1 MNETNEQT
9 TSAAP
14 AAQVLSRSARIA
26 ASIADHTTPLIRNA
40 WYVLGFGKEFTR
52 ELTARTVLGFELVFY
67 RALDGKPVA
76 LRNRCPHRSMP
87 LSKGCLEED
96 KVRCGYH
103 GLLFDRNGACLEIP
117 SQSAPPPATAKIN
130 AYPCVENGPLVWVWM
145 GDAEAA
151 DPSAIPSTDW
161 LTDPAWAY
169 ASGYVCTPSNYV
181 GLHENLLDL
190 SHFTYLH
197 PGNVGTPE
205 YAAAPFECT
214 VEGDDVRISRHI
226 PDCGVP
232 DLYTKP
238 TGMSP
243 EDRVA
248 RSTVSRYISPGMNTA
263 YASLINLA
271 PKEGAQSKFELH
283 ISHFITPATI
293 DSTHYFFTFAR
304 NFAVQSEEATRYVE
318 KNAKEAFAQDVDA
331 LIAIKKVAETEAGWP
346 FEEINLR
353 SDQAGVAMRRI
364 LKRLSDQERSGV

>member
-1 MNETNEQT
+1 MNAITP
-9 TSAAP
+9 SATP
-14 AAQVLSRSARIA
+14 DSSKSRTARIA
-26 ASIADHTTPLIRNA
+26 ASLADHTTPLIQNA

-52 ELTARTVLGFELVFY
+52 ELTARTVLGYELVFY
-67 RALDGKPVA
+67 RATDGQPVA

-103 GLLFDRNGACLEIP
+103 GLLFDRNGICLEIP
-117 SQSAPPPATAKIN
+117 SQSAPPPATAKIS
-130 AYPCVENGPLVWVWM
+130 AYQCVESGPLVWVWM
-145 GDAEAA
+145 GAPEAA
-151 DPSAIPSTDW
+151 DASTIPATDW

-190 SHFTYLH
+190 SHFTFLH

-205 YAAAPFECT
+205 YSAAPFECT
-214 VEGDDVRISRHI
+214 VNGDDVRISRHI
-226 PDCGVP
+226 ANCGVP
-232 DLYTKP
+232 SLYTKP
-238 TGMSP
+238 TGMTT

-248 RSTVSRYISPGMNTA
+248 RATVSRYISPGMNTA

-271 PKEGAQSKFELH
+271 PKPGAQEKFEQH

-293 DSTHYFFTFAR
+293 GSTHYFFTFAR
-304 NFAVQSEEATRYVE
+304 NFAVQSEEVTSYVQKAAT
-318 KNAKEAFAQDVDA
+318 EAFAQDVDA
-331 LIAIKKVAETEAGWP
+331 LVAIKEIGETEAGLP

-364 LKRLSDQERSGV
+364 LKRLSDQERSASI